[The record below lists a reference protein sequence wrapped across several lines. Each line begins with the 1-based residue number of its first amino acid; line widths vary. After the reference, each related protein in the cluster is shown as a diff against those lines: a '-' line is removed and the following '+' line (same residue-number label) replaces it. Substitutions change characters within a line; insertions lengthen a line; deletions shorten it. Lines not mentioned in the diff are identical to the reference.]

1 MKSFMKGASHIIA
14 HAAILRMDSPSTLIN
29 AATAILY
36 STSHKWMQRQ
46 FEHEE
51 YKEQYGSS
59 PPPVDPQDQ
68 PFRYHSPR
76 TPADHRFTQH
86 PGRRE
91 EYQNHAVAPHF
102 HERMYTDNEIKDNY
116 LFNRRGTVG
125 LQLSDFQMLGFA
137 EPEKSCQIISDL
149 HYPLNQ
155 IWESN
160 SKYEGYRC
168 GPDTKA
174 MLSSTAFT
182 PLKSKK
188 PNDVINWINKFAD
201 TCLPFNIGICPF
213 GHIEP
218 IYDKCGICLPGVGDK
233 YY

>member
-1 MKSFMKGASHIIA
+1 MLQTTVNKREWNGSMKSFMKGASHIIA
-14 HAAILRMDSPSTLIN
+14 HVAILRMDSPSTLIN

-36 STSHKWMQRQ
+36 STSHKWMKRQ

-155 IWESN
+155 IWESAI
-160 SKYEGYRC
+160 GVVQIPRRC
-168 GPDTKA
+168 
-174 MLSSTAFT
+174 
-182 PLKSKK
+182 
-188 PNDVINWINKFAD
+188 
-201 TCLPFNIGICPF
+201 
-213 GHIEP
+213 
-218 IYDKCGICLPGVGDK
+218 
-233 YY
+233 